1 VVRLQLESSYQKRLQ
16 RTQRQ
21 YELKCAEGVHWSDA
35 DLLKSSECSTGPR
48 LCIFLGPDLRVTGN
62 LAPSTLSYAKASDVN
77 RAFCEF
83 GPHKVPDGYKFRI
96 LSL

>member
-1 VVRLQLESSYQKRLQ
+1 MRRRRKRLQ

-48 LCIFLGPDLRVTGN
+48 LCIFLGPDLSCQLTGN
-62 LAPSTLSYAKASDVN
+62 LGTGSHFSGYRVYQDPIGKNLIVN
-77 RAFCEF
+77 AI
-83 GPHKVPDGYKFRI
+83 V
-96 LSL
+96 